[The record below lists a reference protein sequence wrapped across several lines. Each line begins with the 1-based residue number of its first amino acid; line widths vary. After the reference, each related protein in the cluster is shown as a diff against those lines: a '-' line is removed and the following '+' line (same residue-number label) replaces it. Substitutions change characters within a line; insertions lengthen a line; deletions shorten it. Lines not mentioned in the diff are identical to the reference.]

1 MRTTINYK
9 GQEIKQNSE
18 HRFYVNRFNDE
29 YEGVVM
35 FTSEERAKAYIDKH
49 LTNET
54 VKLYLINIYE
64 AYMASEQGMT
74 AVRELPNET
83 PYYKYELIEEADVEL
98 PRGFTL
104 ETTQDSHKEIF
115 RGNEAADMIT
125 EYIDGKHVT
134 RLVTSDG
141 IVRLYTWNN

>member
-49 LTNET
+49 LTYDVVFNDDTDNNGKGWHSSLEECKKYIELYNGSNESYFESYKSGVVSVVCNET
-54 VKLYLINIYE
+54 GEVVYE
-64 AYMASEQGMT
+64 EVIKQSY
-74 AVRELPNET
+74 
-83 PYYKYELIEEADVEL
+83 
-98 PRGFTL
+98 
-104 ETTQDSHKEIF
+104 
-115 RGNEAADMIT
+115 
-125 EYIDGKHVT
+125 
-134 RLVTSDG
+134 
-141 IVRLYTWNN
+141 